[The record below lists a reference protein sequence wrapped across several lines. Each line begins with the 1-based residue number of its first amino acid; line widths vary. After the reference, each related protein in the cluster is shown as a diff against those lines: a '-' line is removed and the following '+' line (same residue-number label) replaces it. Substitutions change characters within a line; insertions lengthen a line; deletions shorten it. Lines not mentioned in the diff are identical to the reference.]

1 MKHPTS
7 LNGLKPLWLV
17 WVACWLFSLVGCANA
32 PLATLKPFNSFANEA
47 PQGSGAEWR
56 AINRLSYGPTPGL
69 LADIK
74 ANGHPK
80 RWALQQ
86 LDAARQASLQTAQLP
101 PDLESINASLPTI
114 FEGARKEREARA
126 AVTSGTP
133 INEQLPNDRR
143 FNFHDAVD
151 PLFYNRTQINKAMAW
166 RLASCSSDDYEQP
179 LLARMTEFWFN
190 HFNVYQQ
197 KGTVRPFVGHY
208 AINVARKHALGKFE
222 DLVLASAK
230 HPAMLYYLDQW
241 LSVAPQAARAGQA
254 ARGLNENYARE
265 LMELHTL
272 GVQGGYTQDDVR
284 ELARVLTGWTIS
296 ARSPDGFQFVM
307 RLHESGNKTIMG
319 QTIPSSAQHLGEKEG
334 EQAIRFLANHP
345 ATARRVSHRLAEY
358 FVSDNPPPEL
368 IDAMS
373 KTFMAT
379 HGDIYEVMKVLLNH
393 AAFWDPAN
401 KLYRTPYDYACASL
415 RTVNA
420 GQDRSKWLQAFGYA
434 AVAGNG
440 IHNWPTPD
448 GYAFNANTWLTPEAL
463 TRRIDFA
470 LTMGRGAKER
480 PDISEYLSDATQKA
494 VMTQTPPQRMGF
506 VLGSSELVYK

>member
-1 MKHPTS
+1 
-7 LNGLKPLWLV
+7 
-17 WVACWLFSLVGCANA
+17 
-32 PLATLKPFNSFANEA
+32 
-47 PQGSGAEWR
+47 
-56 AINRLSYGPTPGL
+56 
-69 LADIK
+69 
-74 ANGHPK
+74 
-80 RWALQQ
+80 
-86 LDAARQASLQTAQLP
+86 
-101 PDLESINASLPTI
+101 
-114 FEGARKEREARA
+114 
-126 AVTSGTP
+126 
-133 INEQLPNDRR
+133 
-143 FNFHDAVD
+143 
-151 PLFYNRTQINKAMAW
+151 
-166 RLASCSSDDYEQP
+166 
-179 LLARMTEFWFN
+179 
-190 HFNVYQQ
+190 
-197 KGTVRPFVGHY
+197 
-208 AINVARKHALGKFE
+208 
-222 DLVLASAK
+222 
-230 HPAMLYYLDQW
+230 MLYYLDQW
-241 LSVAPQAARAGQA
+241 LSVAPQAARAGQG

-272 GVQGGYTQDDVR
+272 GVHGGYTQDDVR
-284 ELARVLTGWTIS
+284 EMARVLTGWTIS

-358 FVSDNPPPEL
+358 FVSDNPPSEL
-368 IDAMS
+368 IEAMS

-420 GQDRSKWLQAFGYA
+420 GQDRSKWLQAFGYT

-494 VMTQTPPQRMGF
+494 VMTQMPAQRMGF